1 MTVTLRAIF
10 VLLMLVLPSLRMA
23 TAAEA
28 IKLFLKDGTYQL
40 VKTYQV
46 RGDRV
51 RYYSVERSA
60 WEEIPKSLVDF
71 EATRRAQQQEKSS
84 KAKQA
89 EEARELDQQRF
100 ERTADAG
107 YEVAPGIHLPPEE
120 GVFAFDGLRL
130 IRMVQSSAEIVTDK
144 KRAALVLAL
153 PAPVLKSRSLVVLPG
168 VKAAVRISVPQP
180 TFYLQFADASGT
192 KLELIPLRSGKG
204 ARVVEKIER
213 AVIGKPSEVRSV
225 LPAERAEIAPGLFKI
240 KPSQPLAPGEYA
252 LGELLVV
259 QQGKASQEKL
269 NLELWDF
276 GIEGPPNVAR

>member
-28 IKLFLKDGTYQL
+28 IKLVLKDGTYQL
-40 VKTYQV
+40 VKAYQV

-51 RYYSVERSA
+51 RYYSVERSE

-84 KAKQA
+84 KARQA

-100 ERTADAG
+100 ERAADAG
-107 YEVAPGIHLPPEE
+107 YEVAPGIHLPQEE

-144 KRAALVLAL
+144 KRAALVLA
-153 PAPVLKSRSLVVLPG
+153 G

-225 LPAERAEIAPGLFKI
+225 LPVERAEIGPGLFKI

-252 LGELLVV
+252 LGELLEV

-276 GIEGPPNVAR
+276 GIEGPPNVAP